1 MGEEGAAKE
10 ERVGRGMD
18 PRVSG
23 TVSGEIAFPAGE
35 GR

>member
-23 TVSGEIAFPAGE
+23 SLWRDSVPS
-35 GR
+35 R